1 MEPSKIG
8 RIADPHVAFWHI
20 ASFLTA
26 HPLYRNVPFANMRR
40 VQQSI
45 ALGNY
50 CCLGD
55 GKAMQAVAT
64 WREINVAALLRTYP
78 RYAADA
84 SAAMDGAFITSL
96 AGVDRASLKIIIAHL
111 RKVLGD
117 KDVYWDRHNGKLGHR
132 TARRALKS
140 PAD

>member
-1 MEPSKIG
+1 LGVSPI
-8 RIADPHVAFWHI
+8 RHVAFWHI
-20 ASFLTA
+20 TSFLA

-64 WREINVAALLRTYP
+64 WQGINVAALLRTYP

-84 SAAMDGAFITSL
+84 DASATMDGVFMTSF
-96 AGVDRASLKIIIAHL
+96 AGVDRASLKINIAHL

-132 TARRALKS
+132 AATPQAAANAVRS
-140 PAD
+140 HH

>member
-1 MEPSKIG
+1 MGVSPI
-8 RIADPHVAFWHI
+8 RHVAFWHI
-20 ASFLTA
+20 TSFLA

-64 WREINVAALLRTYP
+64 WQGINVAALLRTYP

-84 SAAMDGAFITSL
+84 SATMDGVFMTSL
-96 AGVDRASLKIIIAHL
+96 TRVDRATENH
-111 RKVLGD
+111 
-117 KDVYWDRHNGKLGHR
+117 HR
-132 TARRALKS
+132 APQKGARRQGGLG
-140 PAD
+140 PP

>member
-1 MEPSKIG
+1 
-8 RIADPHVAFWHI
+8 
-20 ASFLTA
+20 
-26 HPLYRNVPFANMRR
+26 MRR

-55 GKAMQAVAT
+55 GKTMQAVAT

-84 SAAMDGAFITSL
+84 SATMDGVFMTSL
-96 AGVDRASLKIIIAHL
+96 AGADRASLKIIIAHL
-111 RKVLGD
+111 RQVLGD

-132 TARRALKS
+132 AATPQAART
-140 PAD
+140 PAEGTIEPFAMAPTPGLEPGRGFRPYGF